1 MQATGTPP
9 AAETSPPQVRLK
21 ACKITSHTCRITR
34 ARSEDENDLE
44 QQGYIGPIATPL
56 KPGDRIEEDEV
67 GGKVV
72 DSILGLHVN
81 GKDDEQT
88 CEGT

>member
-1 MQATGTPP
+1 MPNYARSEGESDLERQGYFDPIGTPP
-9 AAETSPPQVRLK
+9 
-21 ACKITSHTCRITR
+21 
-34 ARSEDENDLE
+34 
-44 QQGYIGPIATPL
+44 
-56 KPGDRIEEDEV
+56 KPGDRVGEDEV
-67 GGKVV
+67 GGNVV